1 LKVWDCKVPVSGV
14 LYDGAAGQVCA
25 LGVGF
30 STPVPARFNFLSI
43 GYTEV
48 APANGSV
55 SMVVSPPAVYTTG
68 LTDYMLWGRDYWPQM
83 NGDLFGTGQV
93 IRMIDKGDAGA
104 NKMTCY
110 VTNQVSLFKDPNGNY
125 TVNPYSINPILTID
139 YSFIVDQEPWFQVVG
154 TGVMS
159 ENRLETNVPVTCAFN
174 PVCKA
179 ATSING
185 ANADGGLLSGAVITS
200 NSGCDPADGLC
211 KYGETNNWAKE
222 AAILSGTDRLSY
234 KTVMNRY
241 FGISGV
247 GVTLSGDS
255 SMSAVL
261 GSGIGGTGVVFV
273 NGDFNVDVDNI
284 VSVGKFLMIIV
295 KGTINFSPNVVSSAG
310 IFMADK
316 GIIAA
321 GFSSNQLLIDGVLFS
336 SGSAPDGNIRLSR
349 GFVIKRQNNTRPAIL
364 VNYRPDFVF
373 NMPGKVTRVLTGWK
387 TAL

>member
-1 LKVWDCKVPVSGV
+1 
-14 LYDGAAGQVCA
+14 
-25 LGVGF
+25 
-30 STPVPARFNFLSI
+30 
-43 GYTEV
+43 
-48 APANGSV
+48 
-55 SMVVSPPAVYTTG
+55 
-68 LTDYMLWGRDYWPQM
+68 
-83 NGDLFGTGQV
+83 
-93 IRMIDKGDAGA
+93 
-104 NKMTCY
+104 
-110 VTNQVSLFKDPNGNY
+110 
-125 TVNPYSINPILTID
+125 
-139 YSFIVDQEPWFQVVG
+139 
-154 TGVMS
+154 
-159 ENRLETNVPVTCAFN
+159 
-174 PVCKA
+174 
-179 ATSING
+179 
-185 ANADGGLLSGAVITS
+185 
-200 NSGCDPADGLC
+200 
-211 KYGETNNWAKE
+211 
-222 AAILSGTDRLSY
+222 
-234 KTVMNRY
+234 MNRY